1 MRVLVYRMNCG
12 FNGVT
17 TWMADLGT
25 GLTTR
30 GVDVSFWF
38 VGGAP
43 ERAAPFA
50 QLGPTTVG
58 SIPSLLAHLERERY
72 DVVQV
77 ATGDRWSLAL
87 TLLHTSFRLVA
98 TNHGSVGRVW
108 NSTNCHALTAVSR
121 DMAALEQPYSD
132 LAVDMIHNA
141 IDVDRFS
148 RPTSVDASRPIVAWI
163 GRASDIKQKDFARF
177 TRIAAALSARGFR
190 IWVADGSGSS
200 PTDFT
205 GEGYAQVEY
214 DQWQRLSMGEIPD
227 FYRQVAAS
235 GGVVLMTSRYEAFG
249 LVAIEAAAAGA
260 PTIGPDVLGL
270 REAIQPEYGTTFPAT
285 ASDADV
291 VTLVEEWIA
300 ANPPSL
306 ARFEQRAEA
315 VAARFSLP
323 QMIDGYLAVYQRSA
337 PIVLPV
343 RTRLPDPLPPG
354 AQEWIDSAASPTIR
368 HRGLWAPT
376 ARELADAGERSLAL
390 RAVKEAIAH
399 DPLVMARPGDLLRLG
414 KTVLRALAKR
424 RKPLPA

>member
-25 GLTTR
+25 GLKAR

-43 ERAAPFA
+43 ERAAPFE
-50 QLGPTTVG
+50 QIGPTTIG
-58 SIPSLLAHLERERY
+58 SIPSLLSWLERERY

-87 TLLHTSFRLVA
+87 TLLHSAFRLVA

-108 NSTNCHALTAVSR
+108 NSGNCHALTAVSD
-121 DMAALEQPYSD
+121 DMVALEQPYTD

-148 RPTSVDASRPIVAWI
+148 RPSSLDSGRPIVAWI
-163 GRASDIKQKDFARF
+163 GRASDAKQKDFARF
-177 TRIAAALSARGFR
+177 TRIAAALSAKGFR

-200 PTDFT
+200 PQDFT
-205 GEGYAQVEY
+205 GEGFASVQY
-214 DQWQRLSMGEIPD
+214 DNWQRLSMAEIPG
-227 FYRQVAAS
+227 FYQQVAAS

-270 REAIQPEYGTTFPAT
+270 REAIHPEYGTTFPAT
-285 ASDADV
+285 ATDAACS
-291 VTLVEEWIA
+291 LVMLSGLNA
-300 ANPPSL
+300 MFVSFGQAYSAKAPRHAPNTSSPGL
-306 ARFEQRAEA
+306 NC
-315 VAARFSLP
+315 L
-323 QMIDGYLAVYQRSA
+323 ID
-337 PIVLPV
+337 
-343 RTRLPDPLPPG
+343 
-354 AQEWIDSAASPTIR
+354 
-368 HRGLWAPT
+368 APT
-376 ARELADAGERSLAL
+376 AS
-390 RAVKEAIAH
+390 
-399 DPLVMARPGDLLRLG
+399 
-414 KTVLRALAKR
+414 T
-424 RKPLPA
+424 LPATNPTRWTRRHTCHPPGRPAPSRSCGPAPR